1 MNTLWFS
8 RTENSSDA
16 GVSGSLLTSPSPV
29 SQTVSVL
36 SSPSPISE
44 HMSALLKVHQ
54 GVLISYSHGDGDN
67 DATVIVTAGAESS

>member
-16 GVSGSLLTSPSPV
+16 GGSASLLTSPSPV

-36 SSPSPISE
+36 SSPLPISE
-44 HMSALLKVHQ
+44 HISALLKVPQ
-54 GVLISYSHGDGDN
+54 WVLISYSRGDGD
-67 DATVIVTAGAESS
+67 DDVTVIVTAGAESS